1 VIIPRV
7 VLVVLLSTFLLNCSE
22 SPEDTMLP
30 GVTGD
35 SPASQSPAA
44 ASEVTIGPDEAT
56 AQTIISLRTNNAV
69 INTGEVHWYI
79 NGNRDESSKRLR
91 LISNELKKGDVVHAV
106 ITDGDKVYNSNEI
119 TIKNTPPVILKAK
132 LHPSIPRVSSTLT
145 VDLKAGDADN
155 DNISFKYQWTLNGKF
170 SGEQN
175 YLAAELKREDMIT
188 VKVTPYDGEDLGRSI
203 NLRRKVF
210 NSLPVVSE
218 SSSSFDGKIYKY
230 QIAASDPDND
240 KLTYKLEQGPD
251 GMTLD
256 PASGIITWEVS
267 PDDKGIHEAKVLIS
281 DNNNGNLL
289 VPFTTRISFE

>member
-1 VIIPRV
+1 
-7 VLVVLLSTFLLNCSE
+7 
-22 SPEDTMLP
+22 MLP

-44 ASEVTIGPDEAT
+44 DSKVTIGPDEAT

-79 NGNRDESSKRLR
+79 NGNTDESSKKLR

-106 ITDGDKVYNSNEI
+106 ITDGDKAYNSNEI

-132 LHPSIPRVSSTLT
+132 LYPSIPRVSSTLT
-145 VDLKAGDADN
+145 VDLKAGDVDN

-175 YLAAELKREDMIT
+175 YLAAELKRGDIIT

-281 DNNNGNLL
+281 DNNSGNLL